1 MIHFLIKWL
10 KEMMTGLGDMFLMS
24 LRGLIFVLKG
34 NVNIGDLINQMSI
47 IGVDSLF
54 MVSVT
59 GLSTGMVLV
68 VQMGNQMVKMGAESY
83 VGGIVSLSLA
93 RELAPILTSIVVA
106 GRIGSAMA
114 AELGTMAVTEQI
126 DALHTLAVSPI
137 KYLFVPRV
145 LAVAL
150 MLPVLTMYTNVIG
163 MAGGMFVAV
172 SQVNISM
179 MTFRESI
186 LANLALYDIF
196 GGLVKAFIFGGII
209 GVVGC
214 YKGFKTHG
222 GAEGVGKATTSS
234 VVLAIM
240 LILVANYF
248 LSVLIVNFNDNFL
261 AK

>member
-137 KYLFVPRV
+137 KYLFVP
-145 LAVAL
+145 
-150 MLPVLTMYTNVIG
+150 
-163 MAGGMFVAV
+163 
-172 SQVNISM
+172 
-179 MTFRESI
+179 
-186 LANLALYDIF
+186 
-196 GGLVKAFIFGGII
+196 
-209 GVVGC
+209 
-214 YKGFKTHG
+214 
-222 GAEGVGKATTSS
+222 
-234 VVLAIM
+234 
-240 LILVANYF
+240 
-248 LSVLIVNFNDNFL
+248 
-261 AK
+261 

>member
-1 MIHFLIKWL
+1 MIK
-10 KEMMTGLGDMFLMS
+10 GLGEMFLMS
-24 LRGLIFVLKG
+24 LSGLLFVLKG
-34 NVNIGDLINQMSI
+34 NVNISDLINQMSV

-114 AELGTMAVTEQI
+114 AELGTMTVTEQI

-150 MLPVLTMYTNVIG
+150 MLPILTMYTNVIG
-163 MAGGMFVAV
+163 MAGGMLVAV

-186 LANLALYDIF
+186 LANLALYDVF

-248 LSVLIVNFNDNFL
+248 LSVLIVNFNDNFF